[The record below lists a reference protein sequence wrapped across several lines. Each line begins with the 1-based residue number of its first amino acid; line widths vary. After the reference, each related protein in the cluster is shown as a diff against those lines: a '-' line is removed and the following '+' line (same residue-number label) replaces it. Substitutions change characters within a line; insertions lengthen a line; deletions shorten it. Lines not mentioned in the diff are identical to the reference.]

1 MSTELCCICHEG
13 INNCVNESSG
23 EWWSWR
29 DKYKEMRKKSRKK
42 DAPDILK
49 KLVKDLKKYELKNQ
63 RKINRDYKNSLTEN
77 EKVKD
82 IVCKYQ
88 KIRLKRHNCN

>member
-1 MSTELCCICHEG
+1 
-13 INNCVNESSG
+13 
-23 EWWSWR
+23 
-29 DKYKEMRKKSRKK
+29 MRKKSRKK
-42 DAPDILK
+42 DASDILK
-49 KLVKDLKKYELKNQ
+49 KIVKDLKKYELKNQ